1 VGQAFPD
8 FELPDHNGS
17 AVRSSELLS
26 EGPLVVT
33 FYRGGWCPYCNLALR
48 ALQDKLPE
56 MKELGANLVA
66 ISPQLPDGSL
76 STAEQN
82 SLEFS
87 VLSDVGLK
95 VASDAG
101 VVWEIPEYAM
111 EWHQKFFGMDLE
123 STNGAGNSNKL
134 PVPATFVIGRDGRVL
149 WRFVEAKYWERA
161 NPEDIVNALR
171 SKPVIEQ
178 VKGAFGM
185 LPNLMATFA
194 ESPAAI
200 EGYLTLMGIFSS
212 KTDFSPTEQQVVLM
226 TNNRLNGCTYC
237 MAAHT
242 GIAKSSGVPDDVI
255 ESLRSGTAIE
265 DPKLD
270 ALRVFTEQ

>member
-1 VGQAFPD
+1 MTTTIKHFTEDPELAKKIKGFSFPSEWVAGDTSLEEALETTRRFWMDEDSGSMPKGFVDALNRSLTELVQSGLDEQSIQVGQAFPD

-171 SKPVIEQ
+171 SV
-178 VKGAFGM
+178 
-185 LPNLMATFA
+185 
-194 ESPAAI
+194 
-200 EGYLTLMGIFSS
+200 
-212 KTDFSPTEQQVVLM
+212 
-226 TNNRLNGCTYC
+226 
-237 MAAHT
+237 
-242 GIAKSSGVPDDVI
+242 
-255 ESLRSGTAIE
+255 
-265 DPKLD
+265 
-270 ALRVFTEQ
+270 